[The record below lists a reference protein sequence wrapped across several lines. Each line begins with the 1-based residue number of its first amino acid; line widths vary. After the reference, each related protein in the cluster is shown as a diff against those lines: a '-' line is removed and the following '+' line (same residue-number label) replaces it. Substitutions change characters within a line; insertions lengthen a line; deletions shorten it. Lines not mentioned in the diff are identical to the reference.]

1 MSVKQSLLLLLLLQH
16 GVVLPV
22 CEALTANKFNVQ
34 YVTYISALMV
44 FNIFQHFSESKV
56 ASALFVLLTLKTIY
70 ILQSY
75 E

>member
-1 MSVKQSLLLLLLLQH
+1 M
-16 GVVLPV
+16 
-22 CEALTANKFNVQ
+22 ANKFNVQ